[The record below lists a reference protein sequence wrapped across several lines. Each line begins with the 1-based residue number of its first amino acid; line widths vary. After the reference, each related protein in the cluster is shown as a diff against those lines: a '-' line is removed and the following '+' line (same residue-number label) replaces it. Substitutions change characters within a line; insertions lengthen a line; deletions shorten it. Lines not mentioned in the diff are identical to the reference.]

1 MQPLGSLR
9 SESEKKRFLEE
20 LVKEYGARLY
30 SQIYRITR
38 NHEDTDD
45 MLQNVFLK
53 VWINIERFRG
63 DAHISTWLYRI
74 AYNET
79 LGWLRRQKLRKALT
93 TEWLRWLAAE
103 TPVNYEEGE
112 ALFQKAL
119 DSLPP
124 RQKMVFHYRHFDQLS
139 YQEIAAITGLTEG
152 ALKASYHHAVQ
163 KIEKF
168 LAEAY

>member
-1 MQPLGSLR
+1 MAPPETLHSAT
-9 SESEKKRFLEE
+9 EKKRFLED

-45 MLQNVFLK
+45 VLQNVYLK
-53 VWINIERFRG
+53 VWIHLERFRG
-63 DAHISTWLYRI
+63 EAHISTWIYRI

-79 LGWLRRQKLRKALT
+79 LGWLRRQKLRKALPS
-93 TEWLRWLAAE
+93 EWIRRFTAE
-103 TPVNYEEGE
+103 TPVNYEKGE

-124 RQKMVFHYRHFDQLS
+124 RQRMVFHYRHFDQLS
-139 YQEIAAITGLTEG
+139 YREIAAITGLTEG
-152 ALKASYHHAVQ
+152 ALKASYHHAVH